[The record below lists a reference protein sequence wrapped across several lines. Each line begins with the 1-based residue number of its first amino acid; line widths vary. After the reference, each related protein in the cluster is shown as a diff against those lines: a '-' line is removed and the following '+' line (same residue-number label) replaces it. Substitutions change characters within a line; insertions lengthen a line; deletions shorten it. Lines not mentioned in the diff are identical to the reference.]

1 MTPKQLFEA
10 IGQIDDDLIT
20 GADLPQSA
28 PARRAAPRLRYW
40 QPLAA
45 AAACVCIAV
54 GAARAAGF
62 GKMGTALSSAAP
74 GTEAA
79 GQAAEAADSALSSAA
94 AAEAPDQSAPAP
106 AQAPYAGSTADAA
119 AAPDGGADETQP
131 AGGALEDGAIQPLST
146 LPIPADFCADGW
158 VQADADALA
167 QGLTVRAGVALLV
180 TDADGGPLP
189 PGVTLAVT
197 LTAADGA
204 PGEGTLLCSAPG
216 GAAEAVPLQ
225 EGRAALT
232 APEGE
237 ACYFCLLPGTDGT
250 ARTDTAQP

>member
-28 PARRAAPRLRYW
+28 PARRKAPRLRYW
-40 QPLAA
+40 QSLAA

-74 GTEAA
+74 EAKAA
-79 GQAAEAADSALSSAA
+79 GQAAEAADDSALSSAA
-94 AAEAPDQSAPAP
+94 AAEAPDESAPAP
-106 AQAPYAGSTADAA
+106 APYAGSTEDAA
-119 AAPDGGADETQP
+119 AAPDGGADENGP
-131 AGGALEDGAIQPLST
+131 AGGALADGAIQPLST
-146 LPIPADFCADGW
+146 LPIPADLCADGW

-167 QGLTVRAGVALLV
+167 QGLSVRAGVALLV
-180 TDADGGPLP
+180 TDADGGPLA
-189 PGVTLAVT
+189 PGVTLTVT
-197 LTAADGA
+197 LTGSDGA

-237 ACYFCLLPGTDGT
+237 ACYFCLLPGADGT